1 MNYSQSD
8 MTMHILNVN
17 NNEII
22 HQVKVCNGERRW
34 KLYLVGNPFGIEKS
48 KPNLI

>member
-8 MTMHILNVN
+8 LTMDILKVN
-17 NNEII
+17 NNERS

-34 KLYLVGNPFGIEKS
+34 KLYLVGNPFGIEK
-48 KPNLI
+48 I